1 MPIHKRFPVLL
12 MLSLLVLA
20 TMGAAAQSYNI
31 VNNELILPSPITF
44 KTGKAVITEES
55 TEALQYIKKYLD
67 EKSYIS
73 LLRIECHTD
82 NTGSASSN
90 QSLSEE
96 RALAVSRALVSLG
109 ADCKRLIAVGFG
121 GTKPIADNA
130 TPEGRAS
137 NRRVSVF
144 NAALRGRLIG
154 GGPADGGGQTA
165 GNPCD

>member
-1 MPIHKRFPVLL
+1 MPINKRIPVLL
-12 MLSLLVLA
+12 ILSIFLLA
-20 TMGAAAQSYNI
+20 TLGTGAQSWNI

-44 KTGKAVITEES
+44 KTGKTVIAEES
-55 TEALQYIKKYLD
+55 NEALQYIKKYLE

-90 QSLSEE
+90 QSLSVE
-96 RALAVSRALVSLG
+96 RALAVCRALVSLG
-109 ADCKRLIAVGFG
+109 VDCKRLIAVGFG
-121 GTKPIADNA
+121 GTKPIAENSS
-130 TPEGRAS
+130 PEGRAA

-154 GGPADGGGQTA
+154 GSPADGGGEMA